1 MIIVKTSEGFVKE
14 EYPYSVSCG
23 FYITNNVAEATQYKS
38 PIEFLCALKYVNNR
52 SGLIIPIES
61 VMLIDTS
68 TLNEIDVNLGD
79 LGSSRFLK
87 RNLEVDS
94 KTFQLLKKC
103 FYTSSHWLYSPDIT
117 RIPFP
122 KGDED
127 IGSIRYY
134 KRGLVSIIRDVF
146 HYRNAS
152 IPSCYKFYKNRM
164 PLINDTIMQIALDE
178 SIDDCEEFV
187 VKLDKGTSK

>member
-23 FYITNNVAEATQYKS
+23 FYITNNIAEATQYKS

-61 VMLIDTS
+61 VMLIDAS
-68 TLNEIDVNLGD
+68 TLDVLDVNLGE
-79 LGSSRFLK
+79 LESSRFLK

-103 FYTSSHWLYSPDIT
+103 FYTSSHWMYSPDNT

-127 IGSIRYY
+127 IGSLEYY
-134 KRGLVSIIRDVF
+134 KRGLISIIRDVF

-152 IPSCYKFYKNRM
+152 IPSCYDFYKNRLS
-164 PLINDTIMQIALDE
+164 LINDTIMQIALDG
-178 SIDDCEEFV
+178 SINDCDEFTI
-187 VKLDKGTSK
+187 KPNK